1 MQFPIVKRSPSAA
14 AIVLLVFALLASLAG
29 CQQKMGKQ
37 PSFRPL
43 EETTF
48 FADGRSSRPL
58 VRGTIARGQLE
69 TDVAF
74 FTGRRERSPKP
85 EIVAAAGQEAG
96 KPAVRQVNPDDMSSY
111 IDTIPLEVTSEFI
124 DRGRERYTIYC
135 AVCHGEYGY
144 GDGVVVNRGFTPPPS
159 YHIDRLRSAPVGY
172 LFAVQTYGYGAMA
185 DYAGQIVPRD
195 RWAIVAYLRALQLSQ
210 NVRLAD
216 LPARE
221 RADIVAKL
229 ESQTKSE
236 SPGGGPK

>member
-1 MQFPIVKRSPSAA
+1 MLQPRRLTCG
-14 AIVLLVFALLASLAG
+14 LLCGIFLALVG
-29 CQQKMGKQ
+29 CQQEMGKQ
-37 PSFRPL
+37 PAFRPL
-43 EETTF
+43 EKNSF
-48 FADGRSSRPL
+48 FADGRSERPL

-69 TDVAF
+69 TDVGF
-74 FTGRRERSPKP
+74 FTGRRERLPKP

-144 GDGVVVNRGFTPPPS
+144 GDGVVVNRGFTAPPS

-185 DYAGQIVPRD
+185 DYAEQIAPRD

-210 NVRLAD
+210 NVQLAD
-216 LPARE
+216 LPAAE
-221 RADIVAKL
+221 RGRIVVKL

>member
-1 MQFPIVKRSPSAA
+1 MLQPRRLTRG
-14 AIVLLVFALLASLAG
+14 LLCGIFIALAG
-29 CQQKMGKQ
+29 CQQKMGEQ

-43 EETTF
+43 EKSTF

-74 FTGRRERSPKP
+74 FTGRRERLPKP
-85 EIVAAAGQEAG
+85 EIVVATGQEAG

-111 IDTIPLEVTSEFI
+111 IDTIPLEVTTDFI
-124 DRGRERYTIYC
+124 ARGRERYTIYC

-185 DYAGQIVPRD
+185 DYAEQIAPRD
-195 RWAIVAYLRALQLSQ
+195 RWAIVAYVRALQLSQ
-210 NVRLAD
+210 NVPLAD
-216 LPARE
+216 LPAAERE
-221 RADIVAKL
+221 QIVAKI
-229 ESQTKSE
+229 ENQTKSE
-236 SPGGGPK
+236 SPSGGTK